1 MEENSDIHFEKS
13 FFGPSDL
20 EWLLNVWPGKLT
32 PMTPAQIANW
42 FLSAKFESEKG
53 YLPYDRT
60 RIYTT
65 RDKIIIRINSIFR
78 PAKITKVTEYSGH
91 DQDGFKYAAIELEL
105 LDFQLGDEERRRNF
119 IADYHGE
126 EYAGHQTE
134 ELEAIGKKEKERVES
149 QVLLAVSNDERL
161 VSFENQYFPAN
172 FLVNLKS
179 KISQSLLVIAKEKRS
194 LSSAELLEQLAI
206 QGNERQEVSFR
217 FSLNY
222 YLNRNRRFRYYHDSE
237 EIYWDIRKPV
247 LPLVAV
253 YNKQTRQKGISV
265 SADLE
270 NLLYY
275 HGFIKDCQVCLQRQ
289 QLIAASYDS
298 FGRELRSEELMEAID
313 GLLPH
318 DQCHL
323 FIEDSGVRGDPIILN
338 SREFIRARI
347 IHSTVTIKKE
357 WIEEQS
363 LKIPNRIS
371 KYIQDINEVAV
382 TSNRAEERLLYDT
395 TENIIQGMGNFYEK
409 KAIAEGDKIR
419 LRLLTSEPE
428 KIFVS
433 MWWRHSLSELMQ
445 LLPED
450 FEWKRA
456 SVRDCIIVTLGH
468 TEEPLHYREIYA
480 EVSRHKTVSLQ
491 SIVNTLSKYS
501 SSVFVQAGRGKWGLA
516 LSKGTDATKMPDSQN
531 DPSPVLQVS
540 ELVWKAVNIIE
551 QEDYVYKL
559 LAKAG
564 RPLTY
569 SQIVDYFAKGMNI
582 DSEQLAMTDFLNPKD
597 DRFKQIDDGT
607 WALSEWKDKKESKE
621 EEKIEIEGFP
631 PEIPEDAGHQTSETE
646 GDVKSPPEINSAFFY
661 IKQYYWVLI
670 LTIICIVCAILIWLF
685 N

>member
-1 MEENSDIHFEKS
+1 MNENYDIDFEKS

-20 EWLLNVWPGKLT
+20 EWLLNVWPEIKA

-42 FLSAKFESEKG
+42 YLSAKFEREKG

-60 RIYTT
+60 QNYTT
-65 RDKIIIRINSIFR
+65 HDKIIIRINSIFR
-78 PAKITKVTEYSGH
+78 PAKITKVTDYYGH
-91 DQDGFKYAAIELEL
+91 DDYGFKYAAIELEL
-105 LDFQLGDEERRRNF
+105 LDFQLGDEEQKKLF
-119 IADYHGE
+119 ICDYHGQQ
-126 EYAGHQTE
+126 YVSHQTE
-134 ELEAIGKKEKERVES
+134 ELEAIDKAEKERIEP
-149 QVLLAVSNDERL
+149 QVLLAVSNDNRL
-161 VSFENQYFPAN
+161 VSFENKYFPAE
-172 FLVNLKS
+172 FLVNIES
-179 KISQSLLVIAKEKRS
+179 KISQSLFVIAKEKRP
-194 LSSAELLEQLAI
+194 LSSAELLERLAI
-206 QGNERQEVSFR
+206 RFEEGQEDRWR

-222 YLNRNRRFRYYHDSE
+222 YLNRNGRFEYYYELEDFF
-237 EIYWDIRKPV
+237 WDIRKPA
-247 LPLVAV
+247 LPLVVV
-253 YNKQTRQKGISV
+253 YDKKTHQRGIHV
-265 SADLE
+265 STDLE

-275 HGFIKDCQVCLQRQ
+275 HSFIEDCQVCLQRQ
-289 QLIAASYDS
+289 KLVAAFYDS
-298 FGRELRSEELMEAID
+298 LSRELRGEELMEAID

-318 DQCHL
+318 EQCHL
-323 FIEDSGVRGDPIILN
+323 LIEDSDVRGDPIFLN
-338 SREFIRARI
+338 SRDFIKART
-347 IHSTVTIKKE
+347 IHSTVTIKIE

-371 KYIQDINEVAV
+371 KYMQDVNEVAV
-382 TSNRAEERLLYDT
+382 TSNRDKERLLYDT
-395 TENIIQGMGNFYEK
+395 TENVIQGMGNFYEK

-419 LRLLTSEPE
+419 LRLLTTEPE

-480 EVSRHKTVSLQ
+480 EVSRHKTVSVQ

-501 SSVFVQAGRGKWGLA
+501 PSVFFQAGRGKWGLA
-516 LSKGTDATKMPDSQN
+516 LSKGIDATKMPDSQN
-531 DPSPVLQVS
+531 DSSPVLQVS

-597 DRFKQIDDGT
+597 DRFKQLDDGT
-607 WALSEWKDKKESKE
+607 WALSEWKDKKESQE

-631 PEIPEDAGHQTSETE
+631 PEIPEDAEPQTLETE

-661 IKQYYWVLI
+661 IKQYYWVLL